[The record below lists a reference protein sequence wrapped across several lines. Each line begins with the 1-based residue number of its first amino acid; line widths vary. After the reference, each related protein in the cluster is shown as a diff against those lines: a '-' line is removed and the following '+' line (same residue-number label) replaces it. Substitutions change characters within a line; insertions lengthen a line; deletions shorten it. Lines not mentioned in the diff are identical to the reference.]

1 MDKKF
6 FAAKGAFD
14 EINSSSGKFNL
25 GIGTGSTTTI
35 FINEFLPNLK
45 ERINN
50 IFSSSNESTELLEDL
65 KFVVSQGSP
74 SNFILDYYID
84 GADEIDKNYYLIK
97 GGGGAHTK
105 EKVLAAA
112 SKKFICIADDSKE
125 VETLGKFPLPI
136 EVIPFAEHSVR
147 RSLETVSKKITKR
160 SFLSDSGNIILDM
173 HNMHISEPEKMEREL
188 ISYPGIVEVGI
199 FAKNKPTSIKIGRDS
214 CYESIDC

>member
-14 EINSSSGKFNL
+14 EINVSNGKINL

-45 ERINN
+45 NRINN
-50 IFSSSNESTELLEDL
+50 IFSSSIESTELLKNQQFE
-65 KFVVSQGSP
+65 VAQGTP
-74 SNFILDYYID
+74 ENFLLDFYVD

-105 EKVLAAA
+105 EKILTAS
-112 SKKFICIADDSKE
+112 SKKFICIADDSKK
-125 VETLGKFPLPI
+125 VEILGKFPLPI
-136 EVIPFAEHSVR
+136 EVIPFAEHAVR
-147 RSLETVSKKITKR
+147 RNLRNMSEKITKR
-160 SFLSDSGNIILDM
+160 SFLSDSGNIILDVHGM
-173 HNMHISEPEKMEREL
+173 LILDPEKMEKEL
-188 ISYPGIVEVGI
+188 ISVPGVVEVGI
-199 FAKNKPTSIKIGRDS
+199 FAKNKPTSIIIGRET